1 MLGKKKIDSVLDF
14 LPNLVQTT
22 VLHVMNILQVTALR
36 QAFNTWLIHVRI
48 FFLPSLH
55 LRVQGWEII
64 KVFCKQRSS
73 KLFQISS
80 YFQVD
85 FTITYEQFLNCLF
98 VFCEQINEGI
108 GIQHQLWKA
117 FEHCSGER
125 SRKKNSLSSIVNI
138 TRILFCISFK
148 VF

>member
-1 MLGKKKIDSVLDF
+1 M
-14 LPNLVQTT
+14 
-22 VLHVMNILQVTALR
+22 R

-48 FFLPSLH
+48 LFLPSLH
-55 LRVQGWEII
+55 LCVQDWEVI

-73 KLFQISS
+73 KLLQISG

-108 GIQHQLWKA
+108 GTQQQLWKV
-117 FEHCSGER
+117 FEHCCGER
-125 SRKKNSLSSIVNI
+125 SRKENSLNQLWILWGSDSVYLSKFSNI
-138 TRILFCISFK
+138 CAKRDKRTLFITTSAN
-148 VF
+148 